1 MFSTHITSDLDK
13 CATDITYIHDG
24 AIIYT
29 GSKKDFINSYLFVK
43 DKSLNRSLLNNYIAY
58 KDYGDYVEGLIS
70 IDNKDVF
77 IKNGIEPKEPDLE
90 QIMIYL
96 ERSKN
101 NESFTL

>member
-1 MFSTHITSDLDK
+1 M
-13 CATDITYIHDG
+13 
-24 AIIYT
+24 
-29 GSKKDFINSYLFVK
+29 
-43 DKSLNRSLLNNYIAY
+43 
-58 KDYGDYVEGLIS
+58 EGLIS

>member
-1 MFSTHITSDLDK
+1 MFVQDK
-13 CATDITYIHDG
+13 TKNE
-24 AIIYT
+24 
-29 GSKKDFINSYLFVK
+29 SLKDE
-43 DKSLNRSLLNNYIAY
+43 YIAY
-58 KDYGDYVEGLIS
+58 KELDSFTEGLIS